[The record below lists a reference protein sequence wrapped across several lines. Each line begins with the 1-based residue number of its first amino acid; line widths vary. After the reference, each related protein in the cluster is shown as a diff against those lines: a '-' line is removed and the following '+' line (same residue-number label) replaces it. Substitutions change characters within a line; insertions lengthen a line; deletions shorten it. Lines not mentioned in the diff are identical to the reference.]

1 MVELVL
7 GILVLG
13 ALWFLL
19 VVLGIFDKPKD
30 FRDRRQDRRVSQTDR
45 QRFGR

>member
-1 MVELVL
+1 VVELVL

-19 VVLGIFDKPKD
+19 VVLGIFDKPTD
-30 FRDRRQDRRVSQTDR
+30 FRRQDRASRQADR
-45 QRFGR
+45 QRLGR